1 MKTFVLFAFSILLL
15 SMSITLITVSVILMN
30 EVYENFIKK
39 NKKE

>member
-15 SMSITLITVSVILMN
+15 SMSITLITVSVILMS